1 MAGALTIGRSV
12 AAYAGMAAGFAAG
25 VVLALVTRDRRSGA
39 ERGLALGSDLA
50 LALAGVR
57 VRVQGTE
64 NLWARRPALYVI
76 NHQSPLDPLIMGKV
90 LRGRFTGVVKKEVA
104 QIPVAGAF
112 LRFAGF
118 AFVDRGNT
126 AQAKAALAPAVE
138 RLRAGVS
145 LAIAPEGTRSATL
158 GPFKKGAFHVA
169 MQAGAPIVPVVIRNA
184 GEVQPE
190 HSKTIRPGTVHV
202 VVHPPIA
209 VDGWTVERLDQR
221 VAEVHDIFERTLA
234 P

>member
-1 MAGALTIGRSV
+1 
-12 AAYAGMAAGFAAG
+12 
-25 VVLALVTRDRRSGA
+25 VVIALVKRDRRAGA

-57 VRVQGTE
+57 VRVQGAE
-64 NLWARRPALYVI
+64 NLWARRPAVYVI

-90 LRGRFTGVVKKEVA
+90 LRGRFTGVVKKEVER
-104 QIPVAGAF
+104 IPVAGPF

-118 AFVDRGNT
+118 AFIDRGNT
-126 AQAKAALAPAVE
+126 TQAKAALQPAVD
-138 RLRAGVS
+138 RLRSGVS
-145 LAIAPEGTRSATL
+145 LAIAPEGTRSPTL
-158 GPFKKGAFHVA
+158 GAFKKGAFHVA

-184 GEVQPE
+184 GEVQPQN
-190 HSKTIRPGTVHV
+190 SKTIRPGTVDV

-209 VDGWTVERLDQR
+209 VDGWAVDRLDER
-221 VAEVHDIFERTLA
+221 VAEVHDIFERTLG